1 MTYCCRT
8 LGLGSATMCC
18 ATAAAL
24 LGGCAPMMQ
33 MRPAADSY
41 TYDVGVASGPE
52 IQAKT
57 LDILARFGYRV
68 ARQDGPNRVY
78 IESDWQSRQPVDD
91 LERNQGY
98 EIISRVTLS
107 GAPRSPETSP
117 ALYHVLLT
125 VENRFVPLR
134 GTNRENMDRTSSADY
149 ARSIVKQ
156 MSLAFASNP
165 VSVTNEPRPF

>member
-1 MTYCCRT
+1 
-8 LGLGSATMCC
+8 
-18 ATAAAL
+18 
-24 LGGCAPMMQ
+24 MMQ

-57 LDILARFGYRV
+57 LDILTRFGYRV
-68 ARQDGPNRVY
+68 ARQDAPTRVY
-78 IESDWQSRQPVDD
+78 IESDWQSRQPIDD

-98 EIISRVTLS
+98 EIISRVTLAGS
-107 GAPRSPETSP
+107 PRFPSTSP

-134 GTNRENMDRTSSADY
+134 GTSRENMNRTPSADY
-149 ARSIVKQ
+149 AQSIVKQ
-156 MSLAFASNP
+156 LSLAFGGNP
-165 VSVTNEPRPF
+165 VSVTNDLRPF

>member
-1 MTYCCRT
+1 
-8 LGLGSATMCC
+8 MCC

-24 LGGCAPMMQ
+24 VCGCAPMMQ

-41 TYDVGVASGPE
+41 TYDVGIASGPE

-68 ARQDGPNRVY
+68 ARQDAPSRVY

-91 LERNQGY
+91 LERKQAY
-98 EIISRVTLS
+98 EIISRVTLA
-107 GAPRSPETSP
+107 GTPRSPETSP

-125 VENRFVPLR
+125 IENRFVPMR
-134 GTNRENMDRTSSADY
+134 GTSRDNMDKTSSADY

-156 MSLAFASNP
+156 MSLAFGSNP